1 MCREGFKA
9 GTAKVYV
16 PNRQCHIHLLLFS
29 FNNYDSYRHIFF
41 LREEKHTTMKKN
53 LIPLI
58 LLAVSLAGF
67 ESCKKNDDA
76 QTANVQ
82 IRLTDAPTALQEV
95 NVDIQSVRVKFRDDE
110 NDSTK
115 NWVDL
120 TTRAG
125 VYNLLN
131 FQNGIDTLLA
141 TGTLPERQVK
151 EIRLI
156 LGSNNTVKNNGVVF
170 PLTIPSGSESGL
182 KIKFSKAL
190 GADLNTL
197 VVDFDAAQSVGQT
210 GTGSYFLRPVIRVK

>member
-1 MCREGFKA
+1 MYSNF
-9 GTAKVYV
+9 
-16 PNRQCHIHLLLFS
+16 CHRFILFVF
-29 FNNYDSYRHIFF
+29 FNIDDNYRHIFF
-41 LREEKHTTMKKN
+41 QSEEKHPTMRKS

-58 LLAVSLAGF
+58 ILVVSVAGF
-67 ESCKKNDDA
+67 ESCKKNDNA
-76 QTANVQ
+76 QTANLQ

-115 NWVDL
+115 NWVDF
-120 TTRAG
+120 TTRTG

-131 FQNGIDTLLA
+131 FQNGVDTLLA
-141 TGTLPERQVK
+141 GGTLPERQVK

-156 LGSNNTVKNNGVVF
+156 LGANNTVKNNGVVY
-170 PLTIPSGSESGL
+170 PLIIPSGSESGL

-197 VVDFDAAQSVGQT
+197 VVDFDAAQSVSQN
-210 GTGSYFLRPVIRVK
+210 GTGSYSLRPVLRIK

>member
-1 MCREGFKA
+1 MTITG
-9 GTAKVYV
+9 
-16 PNRQCHIHLLLFS
+16 
-29 FNNYDSYRHIFF
+29 IFF
-41 LREEKHTTMKKN
+41 SKGWKNIPTMRKS

-58 LLAVSLAGF
+58 ILAVSVAGF

-76 QTANVQ
+76 QTASLQ

-115 NWVDL
+115 NWVDF

-131 FQNGIDTLLA
+131 FQNGVDTLLA
-141 TGTLPERQVK
+141 NGTLPERQVK

-156 LGSNNTVKNNGVVF
+156 LGANNTVKNNGVVY
-170 PLTIPSGSESGL
+170 PLIIPSGSESGL

-197 VVDFDAAQSVGQT
+197 IVDFDAAQSVSQN
-210 GTGSYFLRPVIRVK
+210 GTGSYSLRPVLRIK

>member
-1 MCREGFKA
+1 
-9 GTAKVYV
+9 
-16 PNRQCHIHLLLFS
+16 
-29 FNNYDSYRHIFF
+29 
-41 LREEKHTTMKKN
+41 MKKS

-58 LLAVSLAGF
+58 ILAASVVGF
-67 ESCKKNDDA
+67 ESCKKDNNA
-76 QTANVQ
+76 QSANVQ

-95 NVDIQSVRVKFRDDE
+95 NVDVQSVRVKFRDDE

-120 TTRAG
+120 TTRPG

-156 LGSNNTVKNNGVVF
+156 LGSNNTVKNMGVVY
-170 PLTIPSGSESGL
+170 PLIIPSGSESGL
-182 KIKFSKAL
+182 KIKFSKEL
-190 GADLNTL
+190 QADNTL
-197 VVDFDAAQSVGQT
+197 VVDFDANQSVSQN
-210 GTGSYFLRPVIRVK
+210 GTGSYSLRPVIRVR

>member
-1 MCREGFKA
+1 MSWFY
-9 GTAKVYV
+9 TFSHF
-16 PNRQCHIHLLLFS
+16 NIHD
-29 FNNYDSYRHIFF
+29 NYRHIFF
-41 LREEKHTTMKKN
+41 EKVEKHPTMRKR

-58 LLAVSLAGF
+58 ILAVSVAGF

-76 QTANVQ
+76 QTASLQ

-115 NWVDL
+115 NWVDF

-131 FQNGIDTLLA
+131 FQNGVDTLLA
-141 TGTLPERQVK
+141 NGTLPERQVK

-156 LGSNNTVKNNGVVF
+156 LGANNTVKNNGVVY
-170 PLTIPSGSESGL
+170 PLIIPSGSESGL

-197 VVDFDAAQSVGQT
+197 IVDFDAAQSVSQN
-210 GTGSYFLRPVIRVK
+210 GTGSYSLRPVLRIK

>member
-1 MCREGFKA
+1 MSWIYTFSHF
-9 GTAKVYV
+9 
-16 PNRQCHIHLLLFS
+16 NIHD
-29 FNNYDSYRHIFF
+29 NYWHIFF
-41 LREEKHTTMKKN
+41 EKVEKHPTMRKR

-58 LLAVSLAGF
+58 ILAVSVAGF

-76 QTANVQ
+76 QTASLQ

-115 NWVDL
+115 NWVDF

-131 FQNGIDTLLA
+131 FQNGVDTLLA
-141 TGTLPERQVK
+141 NGTLPERQVK

-156 LGSNNTVKNNGVVF
+156 LGANNTVKNNGVVY
-170 PLTIPSGSESGL
+170 PLIIPSGSESGL

-197 VVDFDAAQSVGQT
+197 IVDFDAAQSVSQN
-210 GTGSYFLRPVIRVK
+210 GTGSYSLRPVLRIK